1 MKYPDIHLQAGTA
14 ALGQSLP
21 GSGRNT
27 AVAGSTSDLNSLY
40 DSHFAFVWRNLQ
52 RLGVSQQ
59 RLEDAAQEVFLV
71 AHRRWRSFDAER
83 STAQTWLFGIV
94 LHVANNE
101 RRAGRRRNARMAPA
115 SAHEFWDSVPS
126 TAASPVE
133 LLVKR
138 EAAQLLELILE
149 SLSEQGRA
157 ILVMVDIE
165 SMSVPEAA
173 EALQLNLNTAYGRLR
188 TARADFQAALK
199 RFRAQHER
207 LGNKS

>member
-1 MKYPDIHLQAGTA
+1 MKHPDIHLDVATA
-14 ALGQSLP
+14 ALGQPLS
-21 GSGRNT
+21 RNVRDT
-27 AVAGSTSDLNSLY
+27 ADGAGTPDLSSLY

-115 SAHEFWDSVPS
+115 SAPEFWDSVPS
-126 TAASPVE
+126 TAAGPVE

-138 EAAQLLELILE
+138 EAAQLLEL
-149 SLSEQGRA
+149 
-157 ILVMVDIE
+157 
-165 SMSVPEAA
+165 
-173 EALQLNLNTAYGRLR
+173 
-188 TARADFQAALK
+188 
-199 RFRAQHER
+199 
-207 LGNKS
+207 

>member
-1 MKYPDIHLQAGTA
+1 MKHPDIHCKQDSGTWA
-14 ALGQSLP
+14 AAPWQ
-21 GSGRNT
+21 R
-27 AVAGSTSDLNSLY
+27 ARHRVAGSTSDLNSLY

-115 SAHEFWDSVPS
+115 SAPEFW
-126 TAASPVE
+126 TASP
-133 LLVKR
+133 
-138 EAAQLLELILE
+138 
-149 SLSEQGRA
+149 
-157 ILVMVDIE
+157 
-165 SMSVPEAA
+165 P
-173 EALQLNLNTAYGRLR
+173 RLR
-188 TARADFQAALK
+188 ARLSCSSSVKPPSSSSSSSSRCPSKAG
-199 RFRAQHER
+199 R
-207 LGNKS
+207 SW